1 MPASRPA
8 PRALRRRG
16 EATAAIV
23 EGEVSRPFN
32 PPIEGKLYVEY
43 RNPFTQAL
51 GSAAQSAGALD
62 ARTRATLA
70 AALTQQTAARQATRA
85 RACHSTLENTGIEIG
100 EIIAW
105 RAWRLREDGLLA
117 SIHIDK
123 TLWSPGAVVSGV
135 VNNICGVHA
144 FKSQQ
149 DAIDCAKSWAIPPP
163 TIVGQVALWGKV
175 IEHEWGYRGS
185 YARVHSIDRLILPAK
200 ITMLWLRLQRNRRLR
215 QLRERYGVGA
225 APETLDQHNP
235 AWSR

>member
-1 MPASRPA
+1 M
-8 PRALRRRG
+8 
-16 EATAAIV
+16 
-23 EGEVSRPFN
+23 SRPFN

-135 VNNICGVHA
+135 VNNICGVHG

-149 DAIDCAKSWAIPPP
+149 DAIDCAKSWTIPPP

-175 IEHEWGYRGS
+175 VEHEFGYRAS
-185 YARVHSIDRLILPAK
+185 FANVHSIDHLIFPAK
-200 ITMLWLRLQRNRRLR
+200 ITMIWLRLQRNRRLR
-215 QLRERYGVGA
+215 QLRQRYGVGA
-225 APETLDQHNP
+225 VP
-235 AWSR
+235 AS

>member
-1 MPASRPA
+1 MGMGQLTDSLWPFSLPFGGLNHEQHWKAA
-8 PRALRRRG
+8 TQTFRG
-16 EATAAIV
+16 
-23 EGEVSRPFN
+23 
-32 PPIEGKLYVEY
+32 
-43 RNPFTQAL
+43 
-51 GSAAQSAGALD
+51 AAQGASPGNP
-62 ARTRATLA
+62 RTIPEQAFLAQLRAASEA
-70 AALTQQTAARQATRA
+70 ACITQD
-85 RACHSTLENTGIEIG
+85 SLENTGIEIG

-117 SIHIDK
+117 SVHIDK

-185 YARVHSIDRLILPAK
+185 YARVHSIDIIFPQAH
-200 ITMLWLRLQRNRRLR
+200 TVRLR
-215 QLRERYGVGA
+215 FRLWRESRLRKLREQYGVA
-225 APETLDQHNP
+225 ANSVGGLPPDKRAVFRHALCLPPYRSGPP
-235 AWSR
+235 A